1 MNETMIA
8 KCGLV
13 CNECDAY
20 IATQNND
27 LAALQKMSEEASKQF
42 NKTFTVE
49 DSMCTGCLSAG
60 IQCPYC
66 DECAVRL
73 CALDK
78 GVENCAYCE
87 DFGCE
92 TITAFI
98 EHAPKARTNLEAI
111 RATLN

>member
-20 IATQNND
+20 IAPQNND

-49 DSMCTGCLSAG
+49 DSM
-60 IQCPYC
+60 
-66 DECAVRL
+66 
-73 CALDK
+73 
-78 GVENCAYCE
+78 
-87 DFGCE
+87 
-92 TITAFI
+92 
-98 EHAPKARTNLEAI
+98 
-111 RATLN
+111 